1 MSLTTENIFDANF
14 YRDANPDLAYTT
26 DAQAL
31 SHFQT
36 YGLNEG
42 RMFSPLIDLNFYKAS
57 NPDLAKMTNSQLL
70 SHLKNHGVAEG
81 RAFSPLVDLSYY
93 RGRYGDINKFSNE
106 QLFSHLK
113 NSGISE
119 GRFFNPLFTLG
130 QYRRF
135 NSDLA
140 QMNNSQLLS
149 HLIIHGINE
158 GRQFSYYFDSKYY
171 SSNNKDLAGYNH
183 NQRLQHYE
191 IYGINEGRKSS
202 PNFDAGYYKANNP
215 DLFGFKGINLLEH
228 FDKHGIFEGRQ
239 SATDYAGDTLYTARQ
254 LTLSPNY
261 SGILEHVGSSDPND
275 YYRFDLSATS
285 TVNII
290 NSYGFSKNIS
300 NRLLNGSG
308 QLVKSLNSQQYNSDN
323 STVGTANN
331 SILLNPGTYYI
342 NIQPLAGNTDY
353 QFDINA
359 TTPQPVTISQ
369 SPSAS
374 PSYQDQLFALFVANE
389 QAKQNELLGSILSGY
404 SPSKFV

>member
-14 YRDANPDLAYTT
+14 YRDANHDLANAT

-42 RMFSPLIDLNFYKAS
+42 RVFSPLIDLNFYKAS

-70 SHLKNHGVAEG
+70 SHLENYGVAEG

-93 RGRYGDINKFSNE
+93 RGNYGEINKFSNE

-113 NSGISE
+113 NYGISE
-119 GRFFNPLFTLG
+119 GRSFNPLFTLG
-130 QYRRF
+130 HYQSL

-140 QMNNSQLLS
+140 QMNSSQLLN
-149 HLIIHGINE
+149 HFIINGINE
-158 GRQFSYYFDSKYY
+158 GRQFSSYFDSNYY
-171 SSNNKDLAGYNH
+171 SSNNKDLAGLNH
-183 NQRLQHYE
+183 YQRLQHYE

-202 PNFDAGYYKANNP
+202 PNFDVGYYKVNNS
-215 DLFGFKGINLLEH
+215 DLSGLKGINLLKH

-239 SATDYAGDTLYTARQ
+239 SATDYAGDTLYPTRQ
-254 LTLSPNY
+254 LTLGPNY
-261 SGILEHVGSSDPND
+261 SSILEHVGSSDPND

-285 TVNII
+285 TVNIY
-290 NSYGFSKNIS
+290 SYGFSKNIS

-323 STVGTANN
+323 STAGTANN
-331 SILLNPGTYYI
+331 SISLNPGTYYI

-353 QFDINA
+353 QFYINA

-369 SPSAS
+369 SPSALLLS
-374 PSYQDQLFALFVANE
+374 LQNQLFFTNE
-389 QAKQNELLGSILSGY
+389 LAKSYELLGSIASSS
-404 SPSKFV
+404 SPSNFV